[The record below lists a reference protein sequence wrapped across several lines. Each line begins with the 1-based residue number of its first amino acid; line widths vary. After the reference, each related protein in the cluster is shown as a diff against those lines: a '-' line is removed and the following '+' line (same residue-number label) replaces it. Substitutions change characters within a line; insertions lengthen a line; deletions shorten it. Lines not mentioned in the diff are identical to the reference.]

1 MERNYRNEPFVYIR
15 FFVCFCYGR
24 LFKFCFMYYRWLCY
38 CHVPAFCDSLPRYET
53 TLIFGRTLL
62 RSVFQ
67 TMRRQLLDKF
77 RAEKEKMPPEKR
89 TLVLTHFPRYSSPS
103 LLRVVM
109 VMIVRQLDL
118 QLPVQSVY
126 SIQHYVIKFVTDLR
140 QVCGFLRELR
150 FPPLIK
156 LTAMI

>member
-1 MERNYRNEPFVYIR
+1 MSLLCISDF
-15 FFVCFCYGR
+15 
-24 LFKFCFMYYRWLCY
+24 LFASVMVDFKCCFMYYRWLCY

-109 VMIVRQLDL
+109 IMIVRQLDL

-156 LTAMI
+156 LTAPIQLKYC

>member
-1 MERNYRNEPFVYIR
+1 MRLIF
-15 FFVCFCYGR
+15 CLCYGR
-24 LFKFCFMYYRWLCY
+24 LFKFCFMYFRWLCY

-89 TLVLTHFPRYSSPS
+89 TLVLTHFPRYSGPS
-103 LLRVVM
+103 LIRSL
-109 VMIVRQLDL
+109 
-118 QLPVQSVY
+118 
-126 SIQHYVIKFVTDLR
+126 
-140 QVCGFLRELR
+140 
-150 FPPLIK
+150 LIK
-156 LTAMI
+156 ATPPIRPGCHCWKCALLERNFSSYIFVLLLQSIEDYQRIQEWNSYIVLNCQ

>member
-1 MERNYRNEPFVYIR
+1 MKTTGPNGQKFYSNEPLVYIT
-15 FFVCFCYGR
+15 FFVCLCYGR
-24 LFKFCFMYYRWLCY
+24 LFKFCLMYFRWLCY

-89 TLVLTHFPRYSSPS
+89 TLVLTHFPRYGTS
-103 LLRVVM
+103 LTRPLLPRATPIIRPCFHYRKVALSERNYGSCIFLFMLVNTLCN
-109 VMIVRQLDL
+109 IVT
-118 QLPVQSVY
+118 S
-126 SIQHYVIKFVTDLR
+126 
-140 QVCGFLRELR
+140 
-150 FPPLIK
+150 
-156 LTAMI
+156 MN